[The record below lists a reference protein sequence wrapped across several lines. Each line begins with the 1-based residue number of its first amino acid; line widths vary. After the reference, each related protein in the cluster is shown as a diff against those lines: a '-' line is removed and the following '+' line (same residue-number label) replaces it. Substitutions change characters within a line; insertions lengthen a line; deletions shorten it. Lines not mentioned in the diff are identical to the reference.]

1 MAFKVRKAVAVSIG
15 LYVTEQLRRVLIIW
29 ITADIPCLQ
38 RTGGLFS

>member
-1 MAFKVRKAVAVSIG
+1 MAFKVRKAVAVSVG